1 MTTMKSSSPVLER
14 NTRSLPNIQPATSIP
29 ILPPAS
35 PLGLITVKPRVVS
48 DRFRKNS
55 QMTILPMVLRQTE
68 PDTAAFHTQPAKAEI
83 SN

>member
-1 MTTMKSSSPVLER
+1 M
-14 NTRSLPNIQPATSIP
+14 
-29 ILPPAS
+29 
-35 PLGLITVKPRVVS
+35 VS